1 MAEFARA
8 VEVVLSHEGAYSED
22 HAGAT
27 RWGVIL
33 AVLREE
39 DPAWADRDG
48 DGDVDADDVR
58 ALTREEAAGVFR
70 RQWWDR
76 YGYGSIA
83 SQAVA
88 TKLFDLAVNLG
99 PAQAHRVAQRAVRAA
114 KRADGASTADRGG
127 VLADDG
133 VLGPRTRAALADA
146 PEAPLLA
153 AMRAEAAGVYRLIL
167 ARHPEWE
174 AYRAGWLTRAY
185 D

>member
-1 MAEFARA
+1 MAEFEPA
-8 VEVVLSHEGAYSED
+8 VEVVLKHEGAYSED
-22 HAGAT
+22 HAGPT

-48 DGDVDADDVR
+48 DGDVDGDDVR
-58 ALTREEAAGVFR
+58 ALSRDDAAAVFR

-76 YGYGSIA
+76 YGYGAIA

-99 PAQAHRVAQRAVRAA
+99 PVQAHRIAQRAALAATRAE
-114 KRADGASTADRGG
+114 
-127 VLADDG
+127 LADDG
-133 VLGPRTRAALADA
+133 ILGPRTRAVLDAA
-146 PEAPLLA
+146 PEAPMLA
-153 AMRAEAAGVYRLIL
+153 AMRSEAAGVYRLIL
-167 ARHPEWE
+167 AKHPEWE
-174 AYRAGWLTRAY
+174 IYRAGWLARAY

>member
-1 MAEFARA
+1 MAEFESA
-8 VEVVLSHEGAYSED
+8 VETVLRHEGAYSED
-22 HAGAT
+22 HAGPT

-48 DGDVDADDVR
+48 DGDVDGDDVR
-58 ALTREEAAGVFR
+58 ALSRDDAAAIYR

-76 YGYGSIA
+76 YGYGAFA

-88 TKLFDLAVNLG
+88 AKLLDLAVNLG
-99 PAQAHRVAQRAVRAA
+99 PAQAHRIAQRAALAA
-114 KRADGASTADRGG
+114 AGAR
-127 VLADDG
+127 VADDG
-133 VLGPRTRAALADA
+133 ILGPRTRAALDAA

-153 AMRAEAAGVYRLIL
+153 AMRSEAAGVYRLIL
-167 ARHPEWE
+167 ARRPEWE
-174 AYRAGWLTRAY
+174 IYRAGWLARAY